1 MAKFKVYDKYDCFI
15 RSFHSYEA
23 AFNFL
28 TINQRYN
35 WLNELGFHHGY
46 IEEISVEIM
55 KHKQ

>member
-1 MAKFKVYDKYDCFI
+1 MAKFKVYDKYDCLI

-35 WLNELGFHHGY
+35 WTSELLPPKGRSFLLHRNGLH
-46 IEEISVEIM
+46 
-55 KHKQ
+55 

>member
-35 WLNELGFHHGY
+35 WT
-46 IEEISVEIM
+46 I
-55 KHKQ
+55 K